1 VLGKKWGKN
10 CHLLLALQRRQ
21 MPENNHVM
29 AKEDGMVTLTQDE
42 LRQIIESAQMA
53 SLQEIKTLEQFSG
66 PVPHPDHMQQYK
78 NIDPSLPDRFTAM
91 AEKTLA
97 HNQWVSKTETI
108 VNSIMAF
115 LGWATPTGL
124 SAYILVSAVGFIQE
138 GKSIEAL
145 IALVGA
151 LATLAG
157 AFYLKAKK

>member
-1 VLGKKWGKN
+1 
-10 CHLLLALQRRQ
+10 
-21 MPENNHVM
+21 MS
-29 AKEDGMVTLTQDE
+29 EDNQVIQNGDGTITFTQEE
-42 LRQIIESAQMA
+42 LEKVIKSAQIA
-53 SLQEIKTLEQFSG
+53 LIQEIETLEQFSG

-78 NIDPSLPDRFTAM
+78 NIDPTLPDRFTAM
-91 AEKTLA
+91 AEKTLS

-124 SAYILVSAVGFIQE
+124 SAYILVSAVGFIKE

-157 AFYLKAKK
+157 AFYFKTKK